1 MSEFNFLPE
10 VDGLHGTIKDNG
22 TIELSYDSPIKNI
35 NYYIVTDN
43 MYFSLGV
50 VKYIENTISKI
61 APGKL
66 NAGISIQCYLSGK
79 VLSVY
84 EDIHRNAY
92 LRKTSHVIIADKDF
106 LHMLGLGINE
116 YISRSV
122 SFISSEDCHLSYFDK
137 MLNSHNSA
145 HSQPVRV
152 REHASFW
159 SLNQREKRICFYL
172 YNGFTPTFI
181 GSLLGINS
189 KTVSYYRMRIM
200 KKIGCER
207 KGDFNKALINY
218 YRYKLCRL

>member
-1 MSEFNFLPE
+1 MSEFNCLPE
-10 VDGLHGTIKDNG
+10 VNGLYGAIKDNG
-22 TIELSYDSPIKNI
+22 TIKLSYDSSIKNI

-43 MYFSLGV
+43 MYFSLGF
-50 VKYIENTISKI
+50 VKYLENTISKVSPRKI
-61 APGKL
+61 
-66 NAGISIQCYLSGK
+66 NTGISIQCYLSGK

-116 YISRSV
+116 SISRSV
-122 SFISSEDCHLSYFDK
+122 SFISSDDCNLSYFEK
-137 MLNSHNSA
+137 ILNLHNPA
-145 HSQPVRV
+145 HSQQVRA
-152 REHASFW
+152 RELSSFW

-172 YNGFTPTFI
+172 YNGFTPAFI
-181 GSLLGINS
+181 GSLMGINS

-218 YRYKLCRL
+218 YRYRLCRL

>member
-1 MSEFNFLPE
+1 MSELNFLPE
-10 VDGLHGTIKDNG
+10 VDGLYGTIKDNG
-22 TIELSYDSPIKNI
+22 TITLSYDSHIKNI

-50 VKYIENTISKI
+50 VKYIENILNKIS
-61 APGKL
+61 PRKL

-84 EDIHRNAY
+84 EDIHRNAH

-106 LHMLGLGINE
+106 IRMLGLGINE
-116 YISRSV
+116 EISRSV
-122 SFISSEDCHLSYFDK
+122 SFISCEDCNLSYFEK
-137 MLNSHNSA
+137 MLKSNNA
-145 HSQPVRV
+145 THSQQVSV
-152 REHASFW
+152 QEHSSFW
-159 SLNQREKRICFYL
+159 ILNQREKRICFYL

-218 YRYKLCRL
+218 YGNKSLRI